1 MRDVTMRGDDESRKV
16 VGYWGMCW
24 GGVDRVDGGHN

>member
-1 MRDVTMRGDDESRKV
+1 MRGDDEGREV
-16 VGYWGMCW
+16 VGYWGVGW